1 MKRPEWAE
9 RPERSN
15 LAALRAMTWI
25 SLRFGRPFGRLLL
38 RLGTLYFV
46 LCSPAAYRASRDY
59 LRRVL
64 GRPAGLRDVYRH
76 MLTFGTTIHDRIYL
90 MHARFDL
97 FDIQLKGQEHVH
109 EALAQG
115 HGAFLLGAHL
125 GSFEVVRETVIPLR
139 LWYSIWDIALFDD
152 KRGRGGA
159 VSRNQDE
166 QI

>member
-15 LAALRAMTWI
+15 LAALRAMTWA
-25 SLRFGRPFGRLLL
+25 SLRLGRPFGRLLL

-46 LCSPAAYRASRDY
+46 LCSPMACRASRDY
-59 LRRVL
+59 LQRVL
-64 GRPAGLRDVYRH
+64 GRSASLRDVYRH

-97 FDIQLKGQEHVH
+97 FDIQLQGQQHVH

-115 HGAFLLGAHL
+115 DRK
-125 GSFEVVRETVIPLR
+125 SVV
-139 LWYSIWDIALFDD
+139 
-152 KRGRGGA
+152 
-159 VSRNQDE
+159 
-166 QI
+166 